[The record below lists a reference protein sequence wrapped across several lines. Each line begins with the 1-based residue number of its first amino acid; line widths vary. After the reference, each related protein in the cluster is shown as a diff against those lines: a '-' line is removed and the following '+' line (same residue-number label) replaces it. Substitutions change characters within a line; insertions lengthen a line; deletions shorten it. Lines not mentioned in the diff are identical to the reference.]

1 VQLFSVRQLLSEM
14 NGFLFNGTIIAFATY
29 LNFTP
34 MKTMLQLYK
43 RKPVIALLLL
53 GVCFFLYAITIIFII
68 VFLAVAFTG

>member
-1 VQLFSVRQLLSEM
+1 
-14 NGFLFNGTIIAFATY
+14 
-29 LNFTP
+29 